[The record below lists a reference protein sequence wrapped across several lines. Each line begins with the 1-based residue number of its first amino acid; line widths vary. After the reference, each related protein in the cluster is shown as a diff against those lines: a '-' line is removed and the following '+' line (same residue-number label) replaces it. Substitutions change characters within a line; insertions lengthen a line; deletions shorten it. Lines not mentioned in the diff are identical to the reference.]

1 MTSCPIWV
9 CFHIFMGSIQWNA
22 FLIGPE
28 GWIFQLAL
36 VRELPIFT
44 IILNES
50 YTAEANNM
58 WIIYATESSLSIN
71 RTFRMCIIHY
81 LKSTGTVNQ
90 LCQIFRT
97 ILKVVQQCV
106 GTINQFKTLIE
117 HLRKLKKSSCFLF
130 SIFSLFWEKYFC
142 YFLLLFTSL

>member
-1 MTSCPIWV
+1 
-9 CFHIFMGSIQWNA
+9 MGSIQWNA

-50 YTAEANNM
+50 YIAKANNM

-71 RTFRMCIIHY
+71 RTFKMCRIHY
-81 LKSTGTVNQ
+81 LRSVRTVNQ
-90 LCQIFRT
+90 FCQIFWT

-106 GTINQFKTLIE
+106 STINHFMTLIE
-117 HLRKLKKSSCFLF
+117 HLRKLKKSFYF
-130 SIFSLFWEKYFC
+130 FSLYSLFFLKNI
-142 YFLLLFTSL
+142 LLLVSLVTFV